1 MEVTGMGTL
10 IAVWLAKWQA
20 GVILRLMEVVD
31 WLLRPAALVGRGTP
45 AHPTTHRPGH
55 HHTPEEHAVPGM
67 WLMTPRV
74 AVGLWL
80 ARAVVGLTHDV
91 HLLGRANAAVEIHQ
105 LGRVGGR

>member
-20 GVILRLMEVVD
+20 GVVLRLIALVD
-31 WLLRPAALVGRGTP
+31 WLLRPAGLGRRGL
-45 AHPTTHRPGH
+45 PTDPTHRPGH

-80 ARAVVGLTHDV
+80 ARAVVALTHDV
-91 HLLGRANAAVEIHQ
+91 HLLGRANAAIEIHQ
-105 LGRVGGR
+105 LGRVGGH